1 MYGGM
6 QIRIDDLDKPL
17 HDKPLHLQL
26 HRIHYSGEQMVAPRH
41 TRAGIDPI
49 AC

>member
-1 MYGGM
+1 MYDGM
-6 QIRIDDLDKPL
+6 QIQIDDLDKPL
-17 HDKPLHLQL
+17 HMQL
-26 HRIHYSGEQMVAPRH
+26 HRICCSGEQTVAPRH